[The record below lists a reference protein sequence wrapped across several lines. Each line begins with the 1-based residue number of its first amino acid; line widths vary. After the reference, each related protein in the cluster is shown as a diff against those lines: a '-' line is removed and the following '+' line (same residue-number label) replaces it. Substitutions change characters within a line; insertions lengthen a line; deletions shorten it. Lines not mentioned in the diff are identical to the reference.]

1 MANPVTYNSGSNPSG
16 ALKSGTVSMSV
27 APSLDITG
35 YNWRNGFDSNS
46 MWTIYS
52 DTYSQGLSTQGNS
65 LPTIWSTPQFTE
77 QGLIDLINVLPA
89 RAGLSKF
96 TTLSS
101 AITWLTG
108 EGKYFISNQN
118 YPQMIT
124 NGLQFFVDAGLT
136 ASYPQVNS
144 SWYELSGSLTGQ
156 LNNTPTWA
164 NYKTKSYFIFDGT
177 DDWTN
182 FSNNTNLNSNT
193 ITVSSWFNPDAVA
206 QNGFLFE
213 KGYVNTQYA
222 LFFEGSGFK
231 LRFMFDNLPYS
242 DFQITGSDYMT
253 AGRWYNATVTYD
265 GSVAKMYINGTNVLT
280 TTYNGTI
287 SVNNNGE
294 RIGSWYNG
302 STTGYH
308 FDGAIAKTLVYNRAL
323 TNNEVLTNYYQGNII
338 NSNLKIA
345 LDPAN
350 IISYPST
357 GTNWYDMSPTKLSG
371 TLSNGPTYNSGFGG
385 YLSFDGTDDFATFGS
400 PSSLFNPATS
410 TMTIMGWIYIKNPQT
425 NILIGLQESGAGS
438 LSLGTDSSNYVR
450 FIVRPTAG
458 SQGNITSTTALQSN
472 TWYHIAMTKDTT
484 NSISNCSLY
493 INGVLDVTSSS
504 GVNFPTSTSDIR
516 VGVYLDS
523 LTYSNINV
531 GNIQVYDT
539 ALTNSQIRDNYAAYQ
554 DQYKSYF
561 PYANGGTTTNVTIDG
576 INYRVHTF
584 TTSGTLTVVESGFA
598 EVLVIAGGGPGG
610 GQGFNDGS
618 GGGGA
623 GGLVFNSAFE
633 LTAGN
638 SMSVVIGGGGAGVS
652 AATKGQNGSN
662 SVLGSITAIG
672 GGAGG
677 SEADAASRYG
687 SSGGSGGGAGGYAE
701 SYTGGN
707 GTTYQGNKGGDNN
720 FSFAIPNNLGGGG
733 GGGAGAPGQP
743 GSTNSGN
750 NRGFG
755 GSGLPYSMPSTTTYY
770 AGGGGCGGGYGG
782 PGGTGGAGGGG
793 NGGSSA
799 SGQATGTSGS
809 ANTGGGGGGAGG
821 SNLGG
826 AGNSGSGG
834 SGIIIVRYIV
844 P

>member
-1 MANPVTYNSGSNPSG
+1 MANPVTYNSGSNPTG

-27 APSLDITG
+27 APSLNISG
-35 YNWRNGFDSNS
+35 YNWRNGFDSNNI
-46 MWTIYS
+46 WTIYS
-52 DTYSQGLSTQGNS
+52 DTFSQGLSTQGNS
-65 LPTIWSTPQFTE
+65 LPTIWATPQFTE

-124 NGLQFFVDAGLT
+124 DGLQFFVDAGLT

-182 FSNNTNLNSNT
+182 FSNNTNLNSNA
-193 ITVSSWFNPDAVA
+193 ITVSSWFNPDAVT

-222 LFFEGSGFK
+222 LFFEGSSFK
-231 LRFMFDNLPYS
+231 LRFMFSNIGTS
-242 DFQITGSDYMT
+242 DFQVTGSDYMT

-287 SVNNNGE
+287 PVNNNGE

-308 FDGAIAKTLVYNRAL
+308 FDGAIAKTLVYDRAL
-323 TNNEVLTNYYQGNII
+323 TNSEALLNYYQGNIVTSGLVFNI
-338 NSNLKIA
+338 DA
-345 LDPAN
+345 AN
-350 IISYPST
+350 IVSYPGV
-357 GTNWYDMSPTKLSG
+357 GTNWYNLVSNTSNAVLNNSPTF
-371 TLSNGPTYNSGFGG
+371 SNDAGG
-385 YLSFDGTDDFATFGS
+385 CFVFDGTDDYVSFSNPLNQAQLSQVWTVQAWINIQSKPPQVLVDGLASGLYIEFYQGDNSLLYLNGGVNDYYTYGGQFTSQGWVLATFR
-400 PSSLFNPATS
+400 FNNANGDRQIWRNTTIIGNANGPNYTS
-410 TMTIMGWIYIKNPQT
+410 TPASQAGTFIIGSNGSSTILGKVANVLIYNRY
-425 NILIGLQESGAGS
+425 L
-438 LSLGTDSSNYVR
+438 TDNEIQQNY
-450 FIVRPTAG
+450 
-458 SQGNITSTTALQSN
+458 S
-472 TWYHIAMTKDTT
+472 
-484 NSISNCSLY
+484 
-493 INGVLDVTSSS
+493 
-504 GVNFPTSTSDIR
+504 
-516 VGVYLDS
+516 
-523 LTYSNINV
+523 
-531 GNIQVYDT
+531 
-539 ALTNSQIRDNYAAYQ
+539 AYQ
-554 DQYKSYF
+554 NRFNTYY
-561 PYANGGTTTNVTIDG
+561 PYANGGTVTTVNIDG

-584 TTSGTLTVVESGFA
+584 TTSGTLTVIESGFA
-598 EVLVIAGGGPGG
+598 EVLVVAGGGPGG
-610 GQGFNDGS
+610 GQGGNDGS

-638 SMSVVIGGGGAGVS
+638 SMSVVVGAGGAGVS
-652 AATKGQNGSN
+652 AATKGSNGSN
-662 SVLGSITAIG
+662 SVLGSTTAIG

-677 SEADAASRYG
+677 SEASGPTREG
-687 SSGGSGGGAGGYAE
+687 NSGGSGGGAGGYSSAHL
-701 SYTGGN
+701 GGA
-707 GTTYQGNKGGDNN
+707 GTLGQGNKGGDNKQTGGGGIN
-720 FSFAIPNNLGGGG
+720 YGGGG
-733 GGGAGAPGQP
+733 GGGAGAPGED
-743 GSTNSGN
+743 GN
-750 NRGFG
+750 NTIVGQLGYG
-755 GSGLPYSMPSTTTYY
+755 GSGLPYSMPSTTTHY
-770 AGGGGCGGGYGG
+770 AGGGGCGGGYGAT
-782 PGGTGGAGGGG
+782 GGTGGAGGGG
-793 NGGSSA
+793 NGGNSA
-799 SGQATGTSGS
+799 SGQATGTSGT

-821 SNLGG
+821 SVQGG